1 MWETDF
7 PFGSGQRRSSD
18 RPWRKTHTR
27 IRFRHYI
34 FTTVV
39 LSKPGSLVCQ
49 SPGVLIVSILDT
61 SPPPSPV
68 ANERTS
74 AGRPTSSLETLSL
87 PHHSDGTN
95 YCCSLPA
102 ILKAPS
108 HVCLPSYLL
117 PICLFLAPFYPQG
130 TAPES
135 WTREKHP
142 VRPPI
147 TPKGQANLKGHGCET
162 TINSPTKRM
171 VCLTRRL
178 RWRFVSQ

>member
-95 YCCSLPA
+95 YSCSLTA
-102 ILKAPS
+102 ILT
-108 HVCLPSYLL
+108 LPLTFACQATC
-117 PICLFLAPFYPQG
+117 CLFVSFWLHSNRKGLPRNLG
-130 TAPES
+130 
-135 WTREKHP
+135 REKS
-142 VRPPI
+142 
-147 TPKGQANLKGHGCET
+147 TPYD
-162 TINSPTKRM
+162 
-171 VCLTRRL
+171 RR
-178 RWRFVSQ
+178 